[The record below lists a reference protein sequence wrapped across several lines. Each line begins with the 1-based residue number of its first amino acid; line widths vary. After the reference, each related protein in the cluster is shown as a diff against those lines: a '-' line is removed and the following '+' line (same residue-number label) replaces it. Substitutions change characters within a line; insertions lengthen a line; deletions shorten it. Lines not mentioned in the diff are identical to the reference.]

1 MANKIPKAQRG
12 ILKRFGCVGIGGG
25 CGPSR
30 AERRAERQWNREG
43 RRAERQMRRDERI
56 RKRTPKPT
64 PPPKT
69 GKMPPGEPPSIVKR
83 RVIGSDE
90 EPYRS
95 SPRRGGPTYQS
106 PASFELEKRTEAQAK
121 RGVKVKRMKTGGKS
135 FPDLNKDGRITK
147 ADVLVGRGVIK
158 AKRGAS
164 ASKKKAMKG
173 MSVSKL
179 SNMKSGGSKKKC
191 KYGCK

>member
-12 ILKRFGCVGIGGG
+12 ALKRFGCVGIGGG

-106 PASFELEKRTEAQAK
+106 PEGYERHVCF
-121 RGVKVKRMKTGGKS
+121 KTFQYEIRRK
-135 FPDLNKDGRITK
+135 
-147 ADVLVGRGVIK
+147 
-158 AKRGAS
+158 
-164 ASKKKAMKG
+164 
-173 MSVSKL
+173 
-179 SNMKSGGSKKKC
+179 
-191 KYGCK
+191 